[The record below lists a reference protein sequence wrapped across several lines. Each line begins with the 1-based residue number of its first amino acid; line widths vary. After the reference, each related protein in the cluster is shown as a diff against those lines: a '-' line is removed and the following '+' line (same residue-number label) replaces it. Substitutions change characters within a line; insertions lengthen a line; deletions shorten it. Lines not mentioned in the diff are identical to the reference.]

1 MRSDAVRNRERILA
15 AARDLVARDGE
26 DMRMELLAQR
36 AGVAVGTLYRH
47 FPTKQDLVAAIVDE
61 SLERI
66 AALAETARDRV
77 TGGADPLQEL
87 TGLFRDVADHY
98 ACDRAV
104 KQAAVNLGLDVASE
118 PTRSPADSAAGR
130 ATTAITA
137 VLEAGHVAGTVDPN
151 MGVEDLAMLIS
162 RVPDGPDA
170 HARTRYVDVVARGM
184 RR

>member
-1 MRSDAVRNRERILA
+1 MHNRERIVA

-47 FPTKQDLVAAIVDE
+47 FPTKQDLVAAIVEE

-66 AALAETARDRV
+66 AALAESARDRV
-77 TGGADPLQEL
+77 TGGADPLHEL
-87 TGLFRDVADHY
+87 TGVFRDVADFY
-98 ACDRAV
+98 AGDRAV
-104 KQAAVNLGLDVASE
+104 KQAADNLGLDVAYES
-118 PTRSPADSAAGR
+118 TRSPADSAAGR

-137 VLEAGHVAGTVDPN
+137 VLEAGHAAGTVDPDLR
-151 MGVEDLAMLIS
+151 VEDLAMLIAQ
-162 RVPDGPDA
+162 VPDGPTA
-170 HARTRYVDVVARGM
+170 HARACYVDVVARGI